1 MNNISERKDNILV
14 FFISTLLFLFG
25 SKGWIE
31 SNLVNIRVW
40 IYLFFFMFFI
50 MSYQN
55 IFSYLTYA
63 YKEKFRQVDF
73 LIFFSLLIFF
83 LIQKSISFEAL
94 SFIGLFLL
102 ISSHA
107 FEADRRPYTFNLIFK
122 GILYSSLVSL
132 LGVYLGFFESLF
144 FDSTLFHLYQ
154 GENYPNP
161 VLAFFKEAFG
171 IVLSSNSGFQISI
184 NYSAYILISCIGV
197 LNLLNIQQP
206 IKRVLKYLLFI
217 GLVLTFAKVAYL
229 FISIVITLHLIK
241 GEGNIFK
248 ILSISSLAIAYL
260 FLTHIT
266 LINSE
271 ALITDYKYYRLLI
284 GNYLGMD
291 FYLSLFAWL
300 KVQAIDYIYQNNIAS
315 ISLAEFKVLQ
325 TVTDPYYCPIGIDP
339 HSLFFYSALTGG
351 YLFAVLVL
359 IKVFVNML
367 SFASLDVKKDKYFLS
382 LLIVFFIESF
392 IWDPNNTP
400 VFWIV
405 VLFCPFYKAYLSAFK
420 MDFK

>member
-14 FFISTLLFLFG
+14 FFISTLFFRFG
-25 SKGWIE
+25 SKGWIGL
-31 SNLVNIRVW
+31 NLVNIRVW
-40 IYLFFFMFFI
+40 IYLFFFLFFI

-107 FEADRRPYTFNLIFK
+107 FEADRRPYTLNLIFK

-171 IVLSSNSGFQISI
+171 IVLSSNSGFQTSI

-315 ISLAEFKVLQ
+315 ISLAGFKG
-325 TVTDPYYCPIGIDP
+325 TSGGIDP

-367 SFASLDVKKDKYFLS
+367 IFASLDVKKDKYFLS

>member
-14 FFISTLLFLFG
+14 FFISTLLFLFS

-31 SNLVNIRVW
+31 SNLFNIRVW
-40 IYLFFFMFFI
+40 IYLLFFLFFI

-83 LIQKSISFEAL
+83 LVQKSISFEAL

-184 NYSAYILISCIGV
+184 NYSAYIIISCIGV

-217 GLVLTFAKVAYL
+217 GLVLTFAKVGYL

-300 KVQAIDYIYQNNIAS
+300 KVQAIDYIFQNNIAS
-315 ISLAEFKVLQ
+315 ISLVGFKG
-325 TVTDPYYCPIGIDP
+325 TSGGIDP

-400 VFWIV
+400 VFWII

-420 MDFK
+420 MGFK

>member
-40 IYLFFFMFFI
+40 IYLFFFLFFI

-161 VLAFFKEAFG
+161 VFAFFKEAFG
-171 IVLSSNSGFQISI
+171 IVLSSNPGFQISI

-300 KVQAIDYIYQNNIAS
+300 KVQAIDYIFQNNIAS
-315 ISLAEFKVLQ
+315 ISLVGFKG
-325 TVTDPYYCPIGIDP
+325 TSGGIDP

>member
-40 IYLFFFMFFI
+40 IYLFFFLFFI

-132 LGVYLGFFESLF
+132 LGVYLGFFEPLF

-315 ISLAEFKVLQ
+315 ISLAGFKG
-325 TVTDPYYCPIGIDP
+325 TSGGIDP

-351 YLFAVLVL
+351 YLFAALVL

-367 SFASLDVKKDKYFLS
+367 RFASLDVKKDKYFLS

>member
-14 FFISTLLFLFG
+14 FFISTLFFLFG
-25 SKGWIE
+25 SKGWIG

-40 IYLFFFMFFI
+40 IYLFFFLFFI

-315 ISLAEFKVLQ
+315 ISLAGFKG
-325 TVTDPYYCPIGIDP
+325 ISGGIDP

-351 YLFAVLVL
+351 YLFAILVL

-367 SFASLDVKKDKYFLS
+367 SFASLDIRKDKYFLS
-382 LLIVFFIESF
+382 LLIVFFVESF

-400 VFWIV
+400 VFWV
-405 VLFCPFYKAYLSAFK
+405 VILFCPFYKSYLSAFK
-420 MDFK
+420 IDFK

>member
-14 FFISTLLFLFG
+14 FFISTLFFLFG
-25 SKGWIE
+25 SKGWIGL
-31 SNLVNIRVW
+31 NLVNIRVW
-40 IYLFFFMFFI
+40 IYLFFLLFFI

-161 VLAFFKEAFG
+161 VLVFFKEAFG

-315 ISLAEFKVLQ
+315 ISLAGFKG
-325 TVTDPYYCPIGIDP
+325 TSGGIDP

-392 IWDPNNTP
+392 IWDSNNTP

-405 VLFCPFYKAYLSAFK
+405 VLFCPFYKAYLLAFK

>member
-14 FFISTLLFLFG
+14 FFISTLFFLFG
-25 SKGWIE
+25 SKGWIGL
-31 SNLVNIRVW
+31 NLVNIRVW
-40 IYLFFFMFFI
+40 IYLFFFLFFI

-73 LIFFSLLIFF
+73 LIFFSLLIVF

-229 FISIVITLHLIK
+229 FISIVIMLHLIK

-248 ILSISSLAIAYL
+248 ILSISSLVIAYL

-271 ALITDYKYYRLLI
+271 ALITDYKYYSLLI

-315 ISLAEFKVLQ
+315 ISLAGFKG
-325 TVTDPYYCPIGIDP
+325 TSGGIDP

-405 VLFCPFYKAYLSAFK
+405 VLFWPFYKAYLSAFK

>member
-14 FFISTLLFLFG
+14 FFISTLFFLFA

-40 IYLFFFMFFI
+40 IYLFFFLFFM

-73 LIFFSLLIFF
+73 LIFFSLLVFF
-83 LIQKSISFEAL
+83 LIQESISFEAL

-154 GENYPNP
+154 GDNYPNP

-184 NYSAYILISCIGV
+184 NYSAYILISCIGIV
-197 LNLLNIQQP
+197 NLLNIQQP
-206 IKRVLKYLLFI
+206 IKRVLKYFLFI

-229 FISIVITLHLIK
+229 FILIVITLHLIK
-241 GEGNIFK
+241 GEGNILK

-266 LINSE
+266 FINSE

-284 GNYLGMD
+284 GNYLGVD

-300 KVQAIDYIYQNNIAS
+300 KVQAIDYIHQNNIAS
-315 ISLAEFKVLQ
+315 ISLAGFKGASG
-325 TVTDPYYCPIGIDP
+325 GIDP

-382 LLIVFFIESF
+382 LLRVFFIESF
-392 IWDPNNTP
+392 VWDPNNTP

>member
-14 FFISTLLFLFG
+14 FFISTLFFLFG

-31 SNLVNIRVW
+31 SSLVNIRVW
-40 IYLFFFMFFI
+40 IYLFFFLFFI

-73 LIFFSLLIFF
+73 LIFFSLFAFF

-171 IVLSSNSGFQISI
+171 IVLSSNSGFQTSI

-197 LNLLNIQQP
+197 VNLLNIQQS

-300 KVQAIDYIYQNNIAS
+300 KVLAIDYIHQNNIAS
-315 ISLAEFKVLQ
+315 ISLAGFKG
-325 TVTDPYYCPIGIDP
+325 TSGGIDP

-392 IWDPNNTP
+392 VWDPNNTP

>member
-31 SNLVNIRVW
+31 SNLVNIKVW
-40 IYLFFFMFFI
+40 IYLFFFLFFI

-55 IFSYLTYA
+55 IFSYLTHA

-107 FEADRRPYTFNLIFK
+107 FVADRRPYIFNLIFK

-241 GEGNIFK
+241 GEGSIFK

-315 ISLAEFKVLQ
+315 ISLAGFKG
-325 TVTDPYYCPIGIDP
+325 TSGGIDP

-367 SFASLDVKKDKYFLS
+367 SFASLEVKKDKYFLS

-405 VLFCPFYKAYLSAFK
+405 VLFCPFYKAYLSAFN
-420 MDFK
+420 MNFK

>member
-14 FFISTLLFLFG
+14 FFISTLFFLFG

-40 IYLFFFMFFI
+40 IYLFFFLFFI

-73 LIFFSLLIFF
+73 LIFFSLLVFF
-83 LIQKSISFEAL
+83 LIQESISFEAL

-171 IVLSSNSGFQISI
+171 IVLSSNSGFQTSI

-197 LNLLNIQQP
+197 VNLLNIQQP

-300 KVQAIDYIYQNNIAS
+300 KVQAIDYIHQNNIAS
-315 ISLAEFKVLQ
+315 ISLAGFKGASG
-325 TVTDPYYCPIGIDP
+325 GIDP

-392 IWDPNNTP
+392 VWDPNNTP

>member
-1 MNNISERKDNILV
+1 MNNISERKDNIIV

-40 IYLFFFMFFI
+40 IYLFIFLFLI

-83 LIQKSISFEAL
+83 LVQKSISFEAL

-144 FDSTLFHLYQ
+144 FDSTLFHIYQ

-184 NYSAYILISCIGV
+184 NYSAYIIISCIGV

-206 IKRVLKYLLFI
+206 I
-217 GLVLTFAKVAYL
+217 TFAKVAYL

-271 ALITDYKYYRLLI
+271 TLITDYKYYSLLI

-300 KVQAIDYIYQNNIAS
+300 KAQAIDYIYQNNIAS
-315 ISLAEFKVLQ
+315 ISLAGFKG
-325 TVTDPYYCPIGIDP
+325 TSGGIDP
-339 HSLFFYSALTGG
+339 HSLFFYSVLTGG

-367 SFASLDVKKDKYFLS
+367 SLVSLDVKKDKYFLS

>member
-14 FFISTLLFLFG
+14 FFISTLFFLFG

-40 IYLFFFMFFI
+40 IYLFFFLFFI

-73 LIFFSLLIFF
+73 LIFFSLFAFF

-315 ISLAEFKVLQ
+315 ISLAGFKG
-325 TVTDPYYCPIGIDP
+325 TSGGIDP

-392 IWDPNNTP
+392 VWDPNNTP

>member
-14 FFISTLLFLFG
+14 FFISTLLFLFS

-40 IYLFFFMFFI
+40 IYLLFFLFFI

-83 LIQKSISFEAL
+83 LVQKSISFEAL

-184 NYSAYILISCIGV
+184 NYSAYIIISCIGV

-300 KVQAIDYIYQNNIAS
+300 KVQAIDYIFQNNIAS
-315 ISLAEFKVLQ
+315 ISLVGFKG
-325 TVTDPYYCPIGIDP
+325 TSGGIDP
-339 HSLFFYSALTGG
+339 HSLFFYSVLTGG

-359 IKVFVNML
+359 IKGFVNML

-400 VFWIV
+400 VFWII

>member
-14 FFISTLLFLFG
+14 FFISTLFFLFG
-25 SKGWIE
+25 SKDWIG

-40 IYLFFFMFFI
+40 IYLFFFLFFI

-73 LIFFSLLIFF
+73 LIFFSLLAFF

-197 LNLLNIQQP
+197 LNLLNIQQS

-260 FLTHIT
+260 FLAHIT
-266 LINSE
+266 FINSE

-291 FYLSLFAWL
+291 FYLSLFSWL

-315 ISLAEFKVLQ
+315 ISLAGFKG
-325 TVTDPYYCPIGIDP
+325 TSGGIDP

>member
-14 FFISTLLFLFG
+14 FFISTLFFLFG

-31 SNLVNIRVW
+31 SSLVNIRVW
-40 IYLFFFMFFI
+40 IYLFFFLFFI

-73 LIFFSLLIFF
+73 LIFFSLFAFF

-171 IVLSSNSGFQISI
+171 IVLSSNSGFQTSI

-197 LNLLNIQQP
+197 VNLLNIQQS

-315 ISLAEFKVLQ
+315 ISLAGFKG
-325 TVTDPYYCPIGIDP
+325 TSGGIDP

>member
-14 FFISTLLFLFG
+14 FFISTLFFLFG

-31 SNLVNIRVW
+31 SSLVNIRVW
-40 IYLFFFMFFI
+40 IYLFFFLFFI

-73 LIFFSLLIFF
+73 LIFFSLFAFF

-171 IVLSSNSGFQISI
+171 IVLSSNSGFQTSI

-197 LNLLNIQQP
+197 VNLLNIQQS

-300 KVQAIDYIYQNNIAS
+300 KVQAIDYIHQNNIAS
-315 ISLAEFKVLQ
+315 ISLAGFKGASG
-325 TVTDPYYCPIGIDP
+325 GIDP

-392 IWDPNNTP
+392 VWDPNNTP

>member
-14 FFISTLLFLFG
+14 FFISTLFFLFA

-40 IYLFFFMFFI
+40 IYLFFFLFFM

-73 LIFFSLLIFF
+73 LIFFSLLVFF
-83 LIQKSISFEAL
+83 LIQESISFEAL

-266 LINSE
+266 FINSE

-284 GNYLGMD
+284 GNYLGVD

-300 KVQAIDYIYQNNIAS
+300 KVQAIDYIHQNNIAS
-315 ISLAEFKVLQ
+315 ISLAGFKGASG
-325 TVTDPYYCPIGIDP
+325 GIDP

-392 IWDPNNTP
+392 VWDPNNTP

>member
-14 FFISTLLFLFG
+14 FFISTLFFLFG

-31 SNLVNIRVW
+31 SSLVNIRVW
-40 IYLFFFMFFI
+40 IYLFFFLFFI

-171 IVLSSNSGFQISI
+171 IVLSSNSGFQTSI

-197 LNLLNIQQP
+197 VNLLNIQQS

-248 ILSISSLAIAYL
+248 ILSISFLAIAYL
-260 FLTHIT
+260 ILTHIT
-266 LINSE
+266 FINSE
-271 ALITDYKYYRLLI
+271 ALIADYKYYRLLI

-300 KVQAIDYIYQNNIAS
+300 KVQAIDYIHQNNIAS
-315 ISLAEFKVLQ
+315 ISLAGFKGASG
-325 TVTDPYYCPIGIDP
+325 GIDP

>member
-40 IYLFFFMFFI
+40 IYLFFFLFFI

-73 LIFFSLLIFF
+73 LIFFLLLIFF

-248 ILSISSLAIAYL
+248 ILSISFLAIAYL
-260 FLTHIT
+260 ILTHIT
-266 LINSE
+266 FINSE
-271 ALITDYKYYRLLI
+271 ALIADYKYYRLLI

-315 ISLAEFKVLQ
+315 ISLAGFKGASG
-325 TVTDPYYCPIGIDP
+325 GIDP

>member
-1 MNNISERKDNILV
+1 MNNISKRKDNILV
-14 FFISTLLFLFG
+14 FFISILLFLFG

-40 IYLFFFMFFI
+40 IYLFFFLFFI

-73 LIFFSLLIFF
+73 LIFFSLLIVF

-315 ISLAEFKVLQ
+315 ISLAGFKG
-325 TVTDPYYCPIGIDP
+325 TSGGIDP

-367 SFASLDVKKDKYFLS
+367 IFASLDVKKDKYFLS

>member
-14 FFISTLLFLFG
+14 FFISTLFFLFG
-25 SKGWIE
+25 SKGWIGL
-31 SNLVNIRVW
+31 NLVNIRVW
-40 IYLFFFMFFI
+40 IYLFFFLFFI

-73 LIFFSLLIFF
+73 LIFFSLLAFF

-94 SFIGLFLL
+94 IFIGLFLL

-161 VLAFFKEAFG
+161 VLVFFKEAFG

-315 ISLAEFKVLQ
+315 ISLAGFKG
-325 TVTDPYYCPIGIDP
+325 TSGGIDP

>member
-40 IYLFFFMFFI
+40 IYLFFFLFFI

-73 LIFFSLLIFF
+73 LIFFLLLIFF

-171 IVLSSNSGFQISI
+171 IVLSSNSGFQTSI

-197 LNLLNIQQP
+197 VNLLNIQQS

-300 KVQAIDYIYQNNIAS
+300 KVQAIDYIHQNNIAS
-315 ISLAEFKVLQ
+315 ISLVGFKGASG
-325 TVTDPYYCPIGIDP
+325 GIDP

-392 IWDPNNTP
+392 VWDPNNTP

>member
-40 IYLFFFMFFI
+40 IYLFFFLFFI

-73 LIFFSLLIFF
+73 LIFFSLFAFF

-197 LNLLNIQQP
+197 VNLLNIQQP

-229 FISIVITLHLIK
+229 FISILITLHLIK

-271 ALITDYKYYRLLI
+271 ALITDHKYYRLLI

-300 KVQAIDYIYQNNIAS
+300 KVQAIDYIHQNNIAS
-315 ISLAEFKVLQ
+315 ISLAGFKGASG
-325 TVTDPYYCPIGIDP
+325 GIDP

-367 SFASLDVKKDKYFLS
+367 SFASLDVKIDKYFLS

>member
-40 IYLFFFMFFI
+40 IYLFFFLFFI

-300 KVQAIDYIYQNNIAS
+300 KVQAFDYIYQNNIAS
-315 ISLAEFKVLQ
+315 ISLAGFKG
-325 TVTDPYYCPIGIDP
+325 TCGGIDP

-351 YLFAVLVL
+351 YLFAALVL

-367 SFASLDVKKDKYFLS
+367 RFASLDVKKDKYFLS

-392 IWDPNNTP
+392 IWDPNNTA

>member
-40 IYLFFFMFFI
+40 IYLFFFLFFM

-73 LIFFSLLIFF
+73 LIFFSLLVFF
-83 LIQKSISFEAL
+83 LIQESISFEAL

-107 FEADRRPYTFNLIFK
+107 FDVDRRPYTFNLIFK

-144 FDSTLFHLYQ
+144 FDSTLFYLYQ

-184 NYSAYILISCIGV
+184 NYSAYILISCIGIV
-197 LNLLNIQQP
+197 NLLNIQQP
-206 IKRVLKYLLFI
+206 IKRVLKYFLFI

-229 FISIVITLHLIK
+229 FILIVITLHLIK
-241 GEGNIFK
+241 GEGNILK

-266 LINSE
+266 FINSE

-284 GNYLGMD
+284 GNYLGVD

-300 KVQAIDYIYQNNIAS
+300 KVQAIDYIHQNNIAS
-315 ISLAEFKVLQ
+315 ISLAGFKGASG
-325 TVTDPYYCPIGIDP
+325 GIDP

-351 YLFAVLVL
+351 YLFAVLVS

-392 IWDPNNTP
+392 VWDPNNTP

>member
-144 FDSTLFHLYQ
+144 FDSTLFHIYQ

-315 ISLAEFKVLQ
+315 ISLAGFKG
-325 TVTDPYYCPIGIDP
+325 TSGGIDP

-351 YLFAVLVL
+351 YLFAALVL

>member
-14 FFISTLLFLFG
+14 FFISILLFLFG

-40 IYLFFFMFFI
+40 IYLFFFLFFI

-73 LIFFSLLIFF
+73 LIFFSLLIVF

-154 GENYPNP
+154 GVNYPNP

-229 FISIVITLHLIK
+229 FISIVITLHIIK

-284 GNYLGMD
+284 GNNLGMD

-315 ISLAEFKVLQ
+315 ISLAGFKGASE
-325 TVTDPYYCPIGIDP
+325 GIDP

>member
-315 ISLAEFKVLQ
+315 ISLAGFKG
-325 TVTDPYYCPIGIDP
+325 TSGGIDP

-367 SFASLDVKKDKYFLS
+367 IFASLDVKKDKYFLS

>member
-40 IYLFFFMFFI
+40 IYLFFFLFFI

-154 GENYPNP
+154 GTNYPNP

-229 FISIVITLHLIK
+229 FISIVISLHLIK

-271 ALITDYKYYRLLI
+271 TLITDYKYYSLLI

-315 ISLAEFKVLQ
+315 ISLAGFKG
-325 TVTDPYYCPIGIDP
+325 TSGGIDP

>member
-14 FFISTLLFLFG
+14 FFISTLFFLFG

-40 IYLFFFMFFI
+40 IYLIFFLFFI

-63 YKEKFRQVDF
+63 YKEKFREVDF
-73 LIFFSLLIFF
+73 LIFFSLLAFF

-197 LNLLNIQQP
+197 VNLLNIQQP

-229 FISIVITLHLIK
+229 FISILITLHLIK

-271 ALITDYKYYRLLI
+271 ALITDHKYYRLLI

-300 KVQAIDYIYQNNIAS
+300 KVQAIDYIHQNNIAS
-315 ISLAEFKVLQ
+315 ISLAGFKGASG
-325 TVTDPYYCPIGIDP
+325 GIDP

-392 IWDPNNTP
+392 VWDPNNTP

>member
-14 FFISTLLFLFG
+14 FFISTLFFLFA

-40 IYLFFFMFFI
+40 IYLFFFLFFM

-73 LIFFSLLIFF
+73 LIFFSLLVFF
-83 LIQKSISFEAL
+83 LIQESISFEAL

-154 GENYPNP
+154 GDNYPNP

-184 NYSAYILISCIGV
+184 NYSAYILISCIGIV
-197 LNLLNIQQP
+197 NLLNIQQP
-206 IKRVLKYLLFI
+206 IKRVLKYFLFI

-229 FISIVITLHLIK
+229 FILIVITLHLIK
-241 GEGNIFK
+241 GEGNILK

-266 LINSE
+266 FINSE

-284 GNYLGMD
+284 GNYLGVD

-300 KVQAIDYIYQNNIAS
+300 KVQAIDYIHQNNIAS
-315 ISLAEFKVLQ
+315 ISLAGFKGASG
-325 TVTDPYYCPIGIDP
+325 GIDP

>member
-14 FFISTLLFLFG
+14 FFISTLFFLFG

-40 IYLFFFMFFI
+40 IYLIFFLFFI

-63 YKEKFRQVDF
+63 YKEKFREVDF
-73 LIFFSLLIFF
+73 LIFFSLLAFF

-197 LNLLNIQQP
+197 VNLLNIQQP

-271 ALITDYKYYRLLI
+271 ALITDHKYYRLLI

-300 KVQAIDYIYQNNIAS
+300 KVQAIDYIHQNNIAS
-315 ISLAEFKVLQ
+315 ISLAGFKGASG
-325 TVTDPYYCPIGIDP
+325 GIDP

-392 IWDPNNTP
+392 VWDPNNTP

>member
-40 IYLFFFMFFI
+40 IYLFFFLFLI

-73 LIFFSLLIFF
+73 LIFFLLLIFF

-107 FEADRRPYTFNLIFK
+107 FEADRCPYTFNLIFK

-315 ISLAEFKVLQ
+315 ISLAGFKG
-325 TVTDPYYCPIGIDP
+325 TSGGIDP

>member
-40 IYLFFFMFFI
+40 IYLFFFLFFI

-315 ISLAEFKVLQ
+315 ISLAGFKG
-325 TVTDPYYCPIGIDP
+325 TSGGIDP

-367 SFASLDVKKDKYFLS
+367 RFASLDVKKDKYFLS

-392 IWDPNNTP
+392 IWDPNNTA

>member
-31 SNLVNIRVW
+31 SNLVNIKVW
-40 IYLFFFMFFI
+40 IYLFFFLFFI

-154 GENYPNP
+154 GANYPNP

-171 IVLSSNSGFQISI
+171 IVLSSNSGFQTSI

-197 LNLLNIQQP
+197 VNLLNIQQP

-241 GEGNIFK
+241 GEGNIFR

-315 ISLAEFKVLQ
+315 ISLAGFKG
-325 TVTDPYYCPIGIDP
+325 TSGGIDP

>member
-40 IYLFFFMFFI
+40 IYLFFFLFFI

-144 FDSTLFHLYQ
+144 FDSTLFHIYQ

-171 IVLSSNSGFQISI
+171 IVLSSNSGFQSSI

-197 LNLLNIQQP
+197 VNLLNIQQP

-229 FISIVITLHLIK
+229 FISILITLHLIK

-315 ISLAEFKVLQ
+315 ISLAGFKG
-325 TVTDPYYCPIGIDP
+325 TSGGIDP

>member
-1 MNNISERKDNILV
+1 MKERAQESMNNISERKDTILI
-14 FFISTLLFLFG
+14 FFISTLFFLFG
-25 SKGWIE
+25 SKDWIG

-40 IYLFFFMFFI
+40 IYLLFFLFFI

-55 IFSYLTYA
+55 IFSYLAYA

-83 LIQKSISFEAL
+83 LVQKSISFEAV
-94 SFIGLFLL
+94 SSISLFLL

-107 FEADRRPYTFNLIFK
+107 FDTDRRPYTFNLIFK
-122 GILYSSLVSL
+122 GILYSSLLSL

-154 GENYPNP
+154 DESYPNV

-197 LNLLNIQQP
+197 LNLLNIQQS

-229 FISIVITLHLIK
+229 FIAIVITLHLIK

-260 FLTHIT
+260 FLAHIT

-291 FYLSLFAWL
+291 FYLSLFSWL

-315 ISLAEFKVLQ
+315 ISLAGFKG
-325 TVTDPYYCPIGIDP
+325 TSGGIDP